1 MEASFA
7 INMGTGEGKM
17 AGAIGAFIV
26 AVLASG
32 LAATAV
38 ASFWIIRDGSFRADQ
53 LFGLWFMVTCVA
65 AFCAIVF
72 GIPIFAYL
80 GSLKRDMVLFYI
92 VAGFVVGL
100 IPGYVMIGREQGI
113 AALLI
118 CLSGGIPG
126 AVCGLVWW
134 LLARRHVAGQ

>member
-1 MEASFA
+1 M
-7 INMGTGEGKM
+7 NMGTAEGSM
-17 AGAIGAFIV
+17 ARYIGAFII

-38 ASFWIIRDGSFRADQ
+38 GSFWIIREGAFRANQ

-65 AFCAIVF
+65 AFCATAF
-72 GIPIFAYL
+72 GIPIFCGLAA
-80 GSLKRDMVLFYI
+80 LKREFALGYI
-92 VAGFVVGL
+92 VAGFAVGL
-100 IPGYVMIGREQGI
+100 IPGYVMIGREQGTE
-113 AALLI
+113 ALFI

-134 LLARRHVAGQ
+134 LLARRHTGA